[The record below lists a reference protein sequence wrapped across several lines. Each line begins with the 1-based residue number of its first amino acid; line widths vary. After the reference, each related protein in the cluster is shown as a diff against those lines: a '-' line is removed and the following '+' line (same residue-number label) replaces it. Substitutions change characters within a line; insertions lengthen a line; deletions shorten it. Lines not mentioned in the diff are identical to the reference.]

1 MNLKIGNINFEN
13 SNCEKLPGVKVKNKL
28 KFNEHVDGIIKKAS
42 CKLAPYLGVSLS
54 KTWRKNT
61 F

>member
-13 SNCEKLPGVKVKNKL
+13 SNCEKLPGVEVNNKL

-54 KTWRKNT
+54 KT
-61 F
+61 